1 MDEIEET
8 TLSEQSL
15 MQKGKYWMISRL
27 QSTYSNHIYIEKNV
41 E

>member
-8 TLSEQSL
+8 MLSEQSL
-15 MQKGKYWMISRL
+15 MQKGKYWMISL
-27 QSTYSNHIYIEKNV
+27 LWSTYSNQIYIEENV